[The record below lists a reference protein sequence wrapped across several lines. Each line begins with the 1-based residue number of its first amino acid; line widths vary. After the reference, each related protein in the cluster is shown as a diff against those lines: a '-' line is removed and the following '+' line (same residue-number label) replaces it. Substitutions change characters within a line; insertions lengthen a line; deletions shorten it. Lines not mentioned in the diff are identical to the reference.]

1 MVVFL
6 CKLVATI
13 SLRGGRLCGKNDS
26 FRGSCFPFYCTA
38 FIFVSHARLLAIVVT
53 TSRIC
58 LKSNIGATACATG
71 ASILFQF
78 GLANANNLKIDYS
91 ITYTTFLWH
100 VYIHF
105 QRV

>member
-26 FRGSCFPFYCTA
+26 VRGSYFRLCGTA
-38 FIFVSHARLLAIVVT
+38 FTFARHARLLAIVVT
-53 TSRIC
+53 TPRIC
-58 LKSNIGATACATG
+58 LKSDTGATACATG
-71 ASILFQF
+71 ASNLFQF